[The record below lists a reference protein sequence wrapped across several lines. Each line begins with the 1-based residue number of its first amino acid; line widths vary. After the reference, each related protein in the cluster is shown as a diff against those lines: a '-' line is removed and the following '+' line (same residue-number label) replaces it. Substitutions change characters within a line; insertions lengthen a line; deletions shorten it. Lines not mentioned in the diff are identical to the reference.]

1 MMDTLDLIF
10 RDAYLSIMRCTESN
24 GFPNRQQ
31 TAPLPDAP
39 ASLARGGYATV
50 CNITQTNGNPCLAR
64 ARGGY
69 GQPPVGWGGEM
80 SEPRRK
86 NRAAKTNLQEESQK
100 VMQKHAHS

>member
-39 ASLARGGYATV
+39 ASLARGGYASAWRTLS
-50 CNITQTNGNPCLAR
+50 ILQIPCLAR
-64 ARGGY
+64 AREGY
-69 GQPPVGWGGEM
+69 GQPPVGWGGEL

-86 NRAAKTNLQEESQK
+86 NSAAKTNLQEESQK